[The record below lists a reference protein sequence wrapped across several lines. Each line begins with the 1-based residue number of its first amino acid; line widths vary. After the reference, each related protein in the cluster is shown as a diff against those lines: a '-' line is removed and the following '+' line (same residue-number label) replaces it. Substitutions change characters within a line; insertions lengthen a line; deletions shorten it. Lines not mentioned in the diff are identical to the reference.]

1 MSHPH
6 PRNLEICYLA
16 WQKTGFAHEI
26 KLQIL
31 ICGDYLGSSGWAL
44 STITGV
50 LTKGRQDC
58 LSQQGGYD
66 KGGTVTVGR
75 TRSQEVNQD
84 VWLLPGARRQVMSI
98 SGRNAAVLTHFRLLI
113 SGNAGARSCVASSPW
128 ICGDLLQQ
136 PRKLVH
142 SEQGRWGILCCLI

>member
-16 WQKTGFAHEI
+16 RQKTGFAHEI

-50 LTKGRQDC
+50 LTKGRQEC
-58 LSQQGGYD
+58 LNQQGGYD
-66 KGGTVTVGR
+66 KGVMVTVGR

-84 VWLLPGARRQVMSI
+84 VWLLPGAGRQGMSI

-113 SGNAGARSCVASSPW
+113 SGNAGAGAVWLQAPEFVVICYSSLGNW
-128 ICGDLLQQ
+128 SIQSRAGGAFCAA
-136 PRKLVH
+136 
-142 SEQGRWGILCCLI
+142 